1 MLPCRGWAIGGLALL
16 NAALLVLARMFPTFP
31 GDRQLLLAVQGWRT
45 ETLDTVA
52 LAASQVGWWP
62 VSAALVGL
70 LSGGLLLRG
79 HRRDALVAV
88 LIPVPVAA
96 GLGLKLLVQ
105 RPRPEFLLI
114 GPEIAG
120 SSFPSGH
127 ALFAALLGG
136 VLVLLVED
144 WVRPWWLRRAL
155 QGAAVLMALVVG
167 ASRVYLGAHWPSDVL
182 GGYLAGALALVGL
195 MWLRERLPTGG
206 A

>member
-1 MLPCRGWAIGGLALL
+1 MSTSIWRSRAACRTEIMELSASIVARTMLCGLVEPR
-16 NAALLVLARMFPTFP
+16 LLVRMSVIPAHSSTARTGPPAMT
-31 GDRQLLLAVQGWRT
+31 
-45 ETLDTVA
+45 
-52 LAASQVGWWP
+52 
-62 VSAALVGL
+62 
-70 LSGGLLLRG
+70 
-79 HRRDALVAV
+79 
-88 LIPVPVAA
+88 PVPVAA

-114 GPEIAG
+114 GPETAG

-155 QGAAVLMALVVG
+155 LGAAVLMALVVG

-195 MWLRERLPTGG
+195 MWLRERLPMGG